1 MRAGAKPG
9 AADAKVEPG
18 ARLPRDE
25 AEGSTKKEAIMSK
38 ARARARKKARL
49 TAAHAALSAP
59 KEVHETGVDHTP
71 ADQVEDK
78 SHTGK
83 FDAKAP
89 PGGGLKNTSG
99 KGAPN
104 LAASTRGSARSR

>member
-1 MRAGAKPG
+1 MAPPDGEQG
-9 AADAKVEPG
+9 V
-18 ARLPRDE
+18 RD
-25 AEGSTKKEAIMSK
+25 MSK

-49 TAAHAALSAP
+49 AATQAAASAP
-59 KEVHETGVDHTP
+59 QQAHETGVDHTP
-71 ADQVEDK
+71 ANLAAEQAADK
-78 SHTGK
+78 THPGK

-89 PGGGLKNTSG
+89 PGGGMKNTSG

>member
-25 AEGSTKKEAIMSK
+25 IEDQEKEAIMSK
-38 ARARARKKARL
+38 TRARERKKARL
-49 TAAHAALSAP
+49 AAAHAALSAP

-89 PGGGLKNTSG
+89 PGGGVKNTSG